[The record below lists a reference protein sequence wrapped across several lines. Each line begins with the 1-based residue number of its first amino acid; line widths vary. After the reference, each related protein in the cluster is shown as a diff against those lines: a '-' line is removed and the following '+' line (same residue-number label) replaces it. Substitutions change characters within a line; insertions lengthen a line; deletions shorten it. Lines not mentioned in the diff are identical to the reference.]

1 MSTVTCKAAVK
12 AEFQR
17 MSDQVFPY
25 TEDGKKAAFIMILTT
40 DANTT
45 LTLEHGVT
53 TFIFNNYPL
62 VEFHPVDNVV
72 IPVSST
78 RSVFFMTDSTDAIT
92 ILSTDVGILYQNGV
106 AVTTGITLSHTDV
119 YDKDYGQLY
128 YFCYRISDIFGQ
140 VITQSVIHDTVE
152 GSSYTLIVSPAM
164 VRNASNFALQVV
176 ADMQD
181 NPSTSNTR
189 IINTIDDTGGAMG
202 YLDYITGYY
211 FREVNKYNPVR
222 TMTSDACN
230 ELDSYMSENPSKTSA
245 EMNDISAELVA
256 EVLDHYC
263 GNRLQ

>member
-12 AEFQR
+12 AEFKR
-17 MSDQVFPY
+17 MTDQVFPY
-25 TEDGKKAAFIMILTT
+25 TEDGKKAAFMMILTT
-40 DANTT
+40 GTDTT

-62 VEFHPVDNVV
+62 VEFYPVDNVT

-78 RSVFFMTDSTDAIT
+78 RSVFFMTDSTDALT

-106 AVTTGITLSHTDV
+106 AVTTGIALSHTDV

-128 YFCYRISDIFGQ
+128 YFCYRMSDIFGQ
-140 VITQSVIHDTVE
+140 VITQSGIHDTVE
-152 GSSYTLIVSPAM
+152 GSTYVLTISSGM
-164 VRNASNFALQVV
+164 VRNAANFALQVV

-181 NPSTSNTR
+181 NPSTSNAR
-189 IINTIDDTGGAMG
+189 IINTIDDTDGTMG
-202 YLDYITGYY
+202 YLDYLTGHY
-211 FREVNKYNPVR
+211 FRDVDKYNPVR
-222 TMTSDACN
+222 TMTSDVCD
-230 ELDSYMSENPSKTSA
+230 ELDSYTDKTMA